1 MKSTPTP
8 LRTTV
13 AVFALS
19 CCITAFAES
28 PKVRVTTWNLEWFPN
43 GSPKELAVDA
53 QNVRIAAAAAV
64 LRQLDPNILL
74 LQEVKD

>member
-1 MKSTPTP
+1 M
-8 LRTTV
+8 V
-13 AVFALS
+13 
-19 CCITAFAES
+19 
-28 PKVRVTTWNLEWFPN
+28 
-43 GSPKELAVDA
+43 SPKELPVDA